1 MYLSQYTPIDSSIEI
16 TSFNQSV
23 DTSLP
28 NKHPISHHPHL
39 VGRASHEANCS
50 RRVNRH
56 SRRLAD
62 RDGPKALVSRS
73 LERARSE
80 DVFAAVEG
88 GRDEDVSD
96 GAAGGYQG
104 TALVFHCLSP
114 MESGFTYTA
123 SGYRC

>member
-1 MYLSQYTPIDSSIEI
+1 MYLYQCTPIDSNIEI
-16 TSFNQSV
+16 TSFNQS
-23 DTSLP
+23 DNTNLP
-28 NKHPISHHPHL
+28 SKQPISHHLHL
-39 VGRASHEANCS
+39 VRRASHEANSS

-62 RDGPKALVSRS
+62 RDGPQALVSRS

-96 GAAGGYQG
+96 GAAGSY
-104 TALVFHCLSP
+104 
-114 MESGFTYTA
+114 
-123 SGYRC
+123 